1 MRNNKPQ
8 TKNHSQSGFTLI
20 ELSLVLIIVSLLILP
35 LLAMY
40 SNYVIGKKITDT
52 NENIETATN
61 YISTFFSATGRY
73 PCPAD
78 PALAP
83 TAANYGV
90 ESCVVVGSIVSTPGL
105 RTPANTV
112 LIGAVPITTIRN
124 TLAAGGE
131 GFFPSSSTMDG
142 WDNRLTYAVT
152 SSLTT
157 TVTYKFYDGQ
167 VGAVDEFGNNTAG
180 INNDGHFAIVS
191 HGANGSGAFSS
202 FGVATAACPA
212 AGSRENENCDGDASF
227 MASLGVYE
235 AAGANYFDDISYF
248 RKSSGASLW
257 NFARDPLGNVTDH
270 IYNLNTNNVGINTDT
285 PASKLD
291 VVGTLRATNNIKVE
305 RVCTA
310 DGSKCFNVKDISGT
324 TGINCAGTSVMTGI
338 KNGSTDCVAPT
349 YSMPVNVDCT
359 PAWITGV
366 RTDGCVK
373 CSDGSVK
380 C

>member
-1 MRNNKPQ
+1 MKIFKQPYKIDTQ
-8 TKNHSQSGFTLI
+8 QSGFTLI

-40 SNYVIGKKITDT
+40 TNYVIGKRITDT
-52 NENIETATN
+52 NENIETSTN

-90 ESCVVVGSIVSTPGL
+90 ESCVVTGSIVSTPGL
-105 RTPANTV
+105 RTAANTV

-124 TLAAGGE
+124 VLSAGDD
-131 GFFPSSSTMDG
+131 GFFPSASTLDG

-157 TVTYKFYDGQ
+157 TGTYKFYDGQ
-167 VGAVDEFGNNTAG
+167 VGAVDEFASNTAG
-180 INNDGHFAIVS
+180 INNDAHFAIVS

-202 FGVATAACPA
+202 FGTAVAVCPA
-212 AGSRENENCDGDASF
+212 AGSRENENCNGDARF
-227 MASLGVYE
+227 MAALGVYE
-235 AAGANYFDDISYF
+235 GAGANYFDDIAYF

-257 NFARDPLGNVTDH
+257 NFVPGTGH
-270 IYNLNTNNVGINTDT
+270 IYNLNTSNVGVNTDT

-324 TGINCAGTSVMTGI
+324 TGINCAGTNVMTGI
-338 KNGSTDCVAPT
+338 TNGSTDCVAPT
-349 YSMPVNVDCT
+349 YAAPVNVNCA
-359 PAWITGV
+359 PAWITGI